1 MAIDNHSKLVGYEG
15 GFFQGRVMGA
25 VLEREN
31 PSYHY
36 LVLFPGSTLILTLLS
51 GKSLGMRLITTHISG
66 NLANAT
72 AWLHTK

>member
-1 MAIDNHSKLVGYEG
+1 MHIDNHSKLVGYKG
-15 GFFQGRVMGA
+15 GFFRGRVMGA

-36 LVLFPGSTLILTLLS
+36 LALFPGSTLILTLLS
-51 GKSLGMRLITTHISG
+51 GKSLGMRLVTTHIGG
-66 NLANAT
+66 NLTNVT